1 MLNNKIIYNIK
12 NTKIYKYFSSHIWV
26 QIICSLFCMLL
37 VILLIYEYYQRNHY
51 YTYFVNQTQNTEQ
64 SVLYAS
70 TDALNSSLYN
80 ALRISSEIA
89 NSVNLKN
96 SVDKTAEKNLKTGFY
111 AEAELKNEL
120 ANLSN
125 YSDDIA
131 TIAIFSVDEPFLYE
145 YWCYNNQTNISKF
158 WEDEKID
165 TLYKF
170 YYEIMQKLENK
181 QIGYYSLSTDPPFRD
196 SYPKM
201 RMFHIAVP
209 LLGDERNLTRVN
221 SIVVISFC
229 VDNMLGTASII
240 DDNEQSS
247 VSRFITDENNI
258 ILFHENED
266 CIGSSADEY
275 INQKNIVDIKR
286 KLDIFNWIIHITID
300 KNELLKDVDTVL
312 QNAAIIY
319 ISLILL
325 LFFLWQMILHKV
337 LKPIEIVENAIMN
350 IQGGKQQKIEVNG
363 NNEIWKLA
371 EEYNKMID
379 ALCKQREL
387 IENEHQEKLILVEL
401 KKQAEK
407 KALESQ
413 INSHFLFNTM
423 NAINYSAIEND
434 DYEVSSLIKQLSNI
448 LQYTLTTRESVTVGE
463 EIHWLNQYFALQK
476 NRLKDK
482 FNYEIDF
489 PEQYNEWPCCKLF
502 LQPFAENTISH
513 GFDGIDKGGLIK
525 IKGYEEK
532 NRLVIILQDNGCG
545 IEPNIAD
552 KINSYFK
559 TSQNFGLQ
567 SKGNGIAICNV
578 ITRMKM
584 FFGEGFDM
592 DLKTELGKGTCF
604 TFWLP
609 LPSVED

>member
-1 MLNNKIIYNIK
+1 
-12 NTKIYKYFSSHIWV
+12 
-26 QIICSLFCMLL
+26 MLL
-37 VILLIYEYYQRNHY
+37 VILLIYECYQRNHY

-89 NSVNLKN
+89 NNVNLKK
-96 SVDKTAEKNLKTGFY
+96 SIDKTKEKNLTTGFY

-120 ANLSN
+120 ANVSN

-131 TIAIFSVDEPFLYE
+131 TIAVFSADEPFLYE

-158 WEDEKID
+158 WKNEKID

-170 YYEIMQKLENK
+170 YYEIMQKLQSK
-181 QIGYYSLSTDPPFRD
+181 QIGYYSLSTDPAFRD

-209 LLGDERNLTRVN
+209 LLGDERNLTKIN
-221 SIVVISFC
+221 NIVVISFC

-266 CIGSSADEY
+266 YIGLSVDEH

-286 KLDIFNWIIHITID
+286 NLDIFNWSIHITID
-300 KNELLKDVDTVL
+300 KNELLKDVDMVL
-312 QNAAIIY
+312 QNAAVIY

-325 LFFLWQMILHKV
+325 LFFLWQMLLHKV

-350 IQGGKQQKIEVNG
+350 IQGGEQQKIEVKG

-401 KKQAEK
+401 KKQA
-407 KALESQ
+407 
-413 INSHFLFNTM
+413 
-423 NAINYSAIEND
+423 
-434 DYEVSSLIKQLSNI
+434 
-448 LQYTLTTRESVTVGE
+448 
-463 EIHWLNQYFALQK
+463 
-476 NRLKDK
+476 
-482 FNYEIDF
+482 
-489 PEQYNEWPCCKLF
+489 
-502 LQPFAENTISH
+502 
-513 GFDGIDKGGLIK
+513 
-525 IKGYEEK
+525 
-532 NRLVIILQDNGCG
+532 
-545 IEPNIAD
+545 
-552 KINSYFK
+552 
-559 TSQNFGLQ
+559 
-567 SKGNGIAICNV
+567 
-578 ITRMKM
+578 
-584 FFGEGFDM
+584 
-592 DLKTELGKGTCF
+592 
-604 TFWLP
+604 
-609 LPSVED
+609 